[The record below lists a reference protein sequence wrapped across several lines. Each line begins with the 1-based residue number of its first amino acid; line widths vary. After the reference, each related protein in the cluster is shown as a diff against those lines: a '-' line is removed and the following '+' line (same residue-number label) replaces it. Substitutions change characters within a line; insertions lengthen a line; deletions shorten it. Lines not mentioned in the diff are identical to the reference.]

1 MAPAGT
7 PEPIINKLNAA
18 LNKVLSTP
26 DMKARLGERGA
37 AVMLGSAKDY
47 AQFINNDYA
56 RWGQV
61 IKQAGVST
69 DE

>member
-7 PEPIINKLNAA
+7 PAPIINKLNAA
-18 LNKVLSTP
+18 LNKVLAAP
-26 DMKARLGERGA
+26 DMKARLAERGA
-37 AVMLGSAKDY
+37 AVMLGSAMDY
-47 AQFINNDYA
+47 AKFVNNDYA

-69 DE
+69 ED

>member
-1 MAPAGT
+1 M
-7 PEPIINKLNAA
+7 
-18 LNKVLSTP
+18 NKVLSTP